1 MARYIVVIDRR
12 VTFNLTAYLMAGH
25 SSIWVEIKKGLGGKT
40 LAVYCGIILVVLFFW
55 NTGLLYPLKIL
66 TVFFHELSH
75 ALAALVTGG
84 KVLEIV
90 LDPQQGGYCLIAGGN
105 DFLVT
110 SAGYLGSLVCGGII
124 LVAAANSRRDK
135 HLMVALGTILVVVSL
150 TWIRPFLSFGFIFCM
165 ILGGI
170 LAASGKYLSA
180 KINDWALRT
189 VGLTSC
195 LYAILDVKDDAIDRT
210 LVHSDAGVLGEIT
223 GMPPLFWGYFWMTL
237 AIMGTIFFI
246 LLASLAKSRQ
256 KGKGKSTS
264 TPKDKRQ

>member
-1 MARYIVVIDRR
+1 MTR
-12 VTFNLTAYLMAGH
+12 N
-25 SSIWVEIKKGLGGKT
+25 SSSWVEIKKGLGGKI

-90 LDPQQGGYCLIAGGN
+90 LDPQEGGHCLIAGGN
-105 DFLVT
+105 EFLVV
-110 SAGYLGSLVCGGII
+110 SAGYLGSLICGGVI
-124 LVAAANSRRDK
+124 LAAAANSRQDK
-135 HLMVALGTILVVVSL
+135 YLMVALGTILVAVAL
-150 TWIRPFLSFGFIFCM
+150 TWIRPFFSFGFIFCI

-195 LYAILDVKDDAIDRT
+195 LYAILDVKDDTIDRT
-210 LVHSDAGVLGEIT
+210 LVHSDAGALEKIT
-223 GMPPLFWGYFWMTL
+223 GMPSLFWGYFWMTL

-246 LLASLAKSRQ
+246 LLASLAESRQ
-256 KGKGKSTS
+256 ERKGKSNS
-264 TPKDKRQ
+264 IPKTKR